1 MAYGTVSEEAA
12 KPTAAS
18 HCDRMIK
25 IDAIPLGEEEE
36 KRSEISLDLQ
46 KIYE

>member
-12 KPTAAS
+12 KPTVVS

-25 IDAIPLGEEEE
+25 IDDVQLGDEEV
-36 KRSEISLDLQ
+36 KRAEISFDLQ